1 MCSFRLQLSR
11 HRTRV
16 SRHLV
21 ARTVSVERS
30 TGTLCAHASL
40 ASWARPRHADLSAWS
55 AQTVLRTEPV
65 SNRSASTPVPVPAA
79 STLGAKLSIT
89 TRFVVA
95 LLALLEILS
104 PVASNKKVSTSSLFC
119 FILLSFQPESFFK
132 LNFIAAFY
140 VCFFSKGLNIF
151 LNFLFC
157 FLLCLKL
164 YYNC

>member
-1 MCSFRLQLSR
+1 MRSFRLQLSR

-30 TGTLCAHASL
+30 TGMPCAHASL
-40 ASWARPRHADLSAWS
+40 ASWARPRHAGLNAWS

-65 SNRSASTPVPVPAA
+65 SNRSASTPVPVPAV

-104 PVASNKKVSTSSLFC
+104 PVASNKKVSTSSLSC
-119 FILLSFQPESFFK
+119 FIFFSFQPKSLFQTK
-132 LNFIAAFY
+132 LY
-140 VCFFSKGLNIF
+140 SCY
-151 LNFLFC
+151 
-157 FLLCLKL
+157 LCLL
-164 YYNC
+164 LF